1 MLTRCP
7 AIARR
12 LDVSAWQ
19 RIDSTRAPAS
29 DCGHRR
35 GSGQGTMKRFIFVIF
50 LLLLPASVA
59 SAQQDR
65 QDPGCARDVARHCR
79 AVMNDGD
86 SAVLACLKQNRARLS
101 KTCEKVLT
109 DHGQ

>member
-1 MLTRCP
+1 
-7 AIARR
+7 
-12 LDVSAWQ
+12 
-19 RIDSTRAPAS
+19 
-29 DCGHRR
+29 
-35 GSGQGTMKRFIFVIF
+35 MKRILFVIA
-50 LLLLPASVA
+50 LLLPVSVA

-65 QDPGCARDVARHCR
+65 QDPGCTRDVVRHCR

-109 DHGQ
+109 EHGQ